1 MANTN
6 VTMIK
11 DTRKGFD
18 RLAPFYDLMLK
29 VSSGNS
35 ILRSQ
40 TILLE
45 SLPPLNKVLI
55 LGGGT
60 GSFLIELLEQKN
72 ISAIVYVDRSEKM
85 ISETKKK
92 IKNKSPQ
99 SYSKIQFVHGTID
112 DLALEAFFDAVFT
125 NYFLDLFHTEEL
137 KRILKKTHA
146 HLHPQ
151 GYWYV
156 TDFSHLKEN
165 HSGIR
170 KLIYKSVHWL
180 LYSFFRILCGISA
193 DTIPDIKAEL
203 ENLRMKKLEERYTL
217 SRLLWCGIYERGED

>member
-1 MANTN
+1 MANTK

-35 ILRSQ
+35 ILKSQ

-85 ISETKKK
+85 ILETKKK
-92 IKNKSPQ
+92 IENKSPQ

-112 DLALEAFFDAVFT
+112 DLA
-125 NYFLDLFHTEEL
+125 
-137 KRILKKTHA
+137 
-146 HLHPQ
+146 
-151 GYWYV
+151 
-156 TDFSHLKEN
+156 
-165 HSGIR
+165 
-170 KLIYKSVHWL
+170 
-180 LYSFFRILCGISA
+180 
-193 DTIPDIKAEL
+193 
-203 ENLRMKKLEERYTL
+203 
-217 SRLLWCGIYERGED
+217 